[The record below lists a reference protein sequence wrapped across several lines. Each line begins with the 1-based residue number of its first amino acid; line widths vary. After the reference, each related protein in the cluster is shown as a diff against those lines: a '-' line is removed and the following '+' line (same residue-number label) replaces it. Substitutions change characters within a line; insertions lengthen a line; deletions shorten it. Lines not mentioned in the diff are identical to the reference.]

1 MTTRANLVLNQG
13 DTFSTTLNLTD
24 DNGFPLNLV
33 GFTASAAMKKWYAS
47 NVAFAFNT
55 SINNSLG
62 TITLEMD
69 ANVTANIFSGRY
81 VYDVD
86 ITDGISTTRIV
97 EGLITVSPGVTA
109 ANTG

>member
-1 MTTRANLVLNQG
+1 MVLNQG

-24 DNGFPLNLV
+24 DNGNPLNLS
-33 GFTASAAMKKWYAS
+33 GFTASATMKKWYAS
-47 NVAFAFNT
+47 NVVFAFNT

-69 ANVTANIFSGRY
+69 ANVTANIFSGRF

-86 ITDGISTTRIV
+86 ITDGTSSTRIV
-97 EGLITVSPGVTA
+97 EGMVTVSPGVTNS
-109 ANTG
+109 NTG